1 MRTFDGR
8 SSGIYS
14 RSRPTY
20 PAEFYYWLSQQVN
33 STDVVWDAGC
43 GTGQAAID
51 LAAYFNR
58 VEASDISESQI
69 SEATPHRKVQYQVF
83 PAEKT
88 QYPDNYFDAICVGH
102 ALHWFNLDEFWQEV
116 KRVIKPGGLFVCWGY
131 NWLTVG
137 EQEDVVITEHVLPY
151 LSSYWPEQSRLLW
164 NQYHDIHFPFELMAV
179 PTFDLYCNWTMSQ
192 TMDFMRTWTASQLRI
207 QEKGDDFLVDANQV
221 LSSVWENPTQK
232 KQVTLPFFVKA
243 GRVK

>member
-20 PAEFYYWLSQQVN
+20 PAELYYWLSQQVKA
-33 STDVVWDAGC
+33 TDVVWDSAC

-69 SEATPHRKVQYQVF
+69 AEATPHRKVNYQVF
-83 PAEKT
+83 PSEKT
-88 QYPDNYFDAICVGH
+88 HYPDNYFDAICVGH
-102 ALHWFNLDEFWQEV
+102 ALHWFHLEAFWQEV
-116 KRVIKPGGLFVCWGY
+116 KRVMKPGGLFVCWGY
-131 NWLTVG
+131 NWLRVG
-137 EQEDVVITEHVLPY
+137 EQEDEVIAQHVLPH
-151 LSSYWPEQSRLLW
+151 LTSYWPQESRLLW
-164 NQYHDIHFPFELMAV
+164 DQYKDIRFPYE
-179 PTFDLYCNWTMSQ
+179 PIETPSFDLQCNWTMSQ

-207 QEKGDDFLVDANQV
+207 QDKGDDFLVEANQI
-221 LSSVWENPTQK
+221 LSTVWQNPTQK
-232 KQVTLPFFVKA
+232 KRITLPFFVKA
-243 GRVK
+243 GKIK